1 MKQYLFILGRNFELS
16 RAELL
21 NFCNEVYSD
30 KEKSL
35 FIGENLKFE
44 NPRNLPKTKEQIFLD
59 RLGGTIRF
67 SEIIDEFNSDK
78 NCLNEILKIIKDT
91 AKPDLIPKV
100 GFSVFGGGKALLG
113 DFINNTKRFF
123 QEDKKKIRVENFGGK
138 NMNSGQIF
146 DRRLLQKGN
155 EFIIWKNKN
164 TLLLAR
170 TCASQ
175 NLRNYTL
182 RDRKKSFRDTKM
194 GMLPP
199 KLAQVLINLNPPHF
213 NDLIWDPFCGSGT
226 INTEAAVIGYK
237 TSGSD
242 INPSFVSGAQQNFL
256 EMSEKFRFPEKNGS
270 FSVKDASQINW
281 KNATGVICTEG
292 FLGTNFEKAPTE
304 SEINENIH
312 KILKLWINIF
322 ESLHES
328 KIKSV
333 SFCLPCWDIKGKN
346 LSISTELFNK
356 IKKFG
361 YMPKPIFNGEETFIY
376 KRSKAFVAREICVLE
391 KY

>member
-1 MKQYLFILGRNFELS
+1 MKYLFILGRNFELS
-16 RAELL
+16 KAELL
-21 NFCNEVYSD
+21 NFCDEVYSD

-35 FIGENLKFE
+35 FIGENLKFD

-67 SEIIDEFNSDK
+67 CEIIDEFNSDK
-78 NCLNEILKIIKDT
+78 SCLNKILKIIKDT
-91 AKPDLIPKV
+91 ANPETVPKV
-100 GFSVFGGGKALLG
+100 GFSVFGGGKSLLG

-123 QEDKKKIRVENFGGK
+123 QEKNQKIRVENFGGK
-138 NMNSGQIF
+138 NMSSGQIF

-164 TLLLAR
+164 TILLAK

-182 RDRKKSFRDTKM
+182 RDRKKSFRDAKM

-199 KLAQVLINLNPPHF
+199 KLAQILINLNPPKF
-213 NDLIWDPFCGSGT
+213 NETIFDPFCGSGT
-226 INTEAAVIGYK
+226 TNAEASVIGYK
-237 TSGSD
+237 TEGSD

-270 FSVKDASQINW
+270 FSVKDATQINW
-281 KNATGVICTEG
+281 KTKSGVICTEG

-304 SEINENIH
+304 KEIKENYQ
-312 KILKLWINIF
+312 KILKLWLSIF
-322 ESLHES
+322 EKLHKS

-333 SFCLPCWDIKGKN
+333 SFCLPFWNIKGKN
-346 LSISTELFNK
+346 ISLSKELFQN
-356 IKKFG
+356 IKK
-361 YMPKPIFNGEETFIY
+361 YDYTPLSLFNGEKTFLY
-376 KRSKAFVAREICVLE
+376 KRDKAFVAREICVLV
-391 KY
+391 KN